1 LKVLVFT
8 TLYPNNIWPNH
19 GVFIKERM
27 THFAALPGNEIKVI
41 APVPY
46 YPPIKLGARQ
56 HYSQIA
62 KHQVIDGIGVYHPRF
77 YMTPKIGMSLYGLM
91 MYYSVVKSVER
102 LRETFDF
109 DLIDA
114 HYIYPDGLAAV
125 LLGKHFKK
133 PVVLSARGS
142 DINQF
147 AHFPMIRKLLRYT
160 LSKADH
166 VVAVCDAL
174 KRAIVDLNVPA
185 GKITVIP
192 NGVDVDKFSH
202 VPQELARRKLKLPD
216 QKIILSVGSLIP
228 RKGHDL
234 VIKAFKKLVTKNGN
248 VNARL
253 YIIGEGEAGKPLQQ
267 LVHSLELRD
276 RVKLVGGVPHS
287 DLKFWYNAA
296 DLFCLA
302 SSREGWPNV
311 VMESLA
317 CGTPVVATDVWGI
330 PEIITSD
337 EMGLLTKRSVPDIYE
352 KCVTG
357 LEKKWNNKMISAKM
371 QSRTWDRTAVSVKGV
386 FISVLN

>member
-1 LKVLVFT
+1 
-8 TLYPNNIWPNH
+8 
-19 GVFIKERM
+19 M

-46 YPPIKLGARQ
+46 YPSIGVGSRQ
-56 HYSQIA
+56 SYSLIER
-62 KHQVIDGIGVYHPRF
+62 HHLLDGIDVYHPRYF
-77 YMTPKIGMSLYGLM
+77 MTPKIGMSLYGLM
-91 MYYSVVKSVER
+91 MYYSVLKSVKR
-102 LRETFDF
+102 LRQSFDF

-125 LLGKHFKK
+125 LLGRYFKK

-147 AHFPMIRKLLRYT
+147 AHFPVIRKLLRYT
-160 LSKADH
+160 LAKAEH
-166 VVAVCDAL
+166 VIAVCDAL
-174 KRAIVDLNVPA
+174 KRAIVDLNVPEE
-185 GKITVIP
+185 KVTVIP
-192 NGVDVDKFSH
+192 NGVDTVKFSH
-202 VPQELARRKLKLPD
+202 VLQELARRKLQLPD
-216 QKIILSVGSLIP
+216 QQMILSVGSLIP

-234 VIKAFKKLVTKNGN
+234 LIRAFEKIVQQKGKANPC
-248 VNARL
+248 L
-253 YIIGEGEAGKPLQQ
+253 YIIGEGDAGKQLQQ
-267 LVHSLELRD
+267 LIDSLSLQD
-276 RVKLVGGVPHS
+276 NVKLLGSFSHA
-287 DLKFWYNAA
+287 DLKLWYNAA

-352 KCVTG
+352 KCVRG
-357 LEKKWNNKMISAKM
+357 LEKKWNREMISAKM
-371 QSRTWDRTAVSVKGV
+371 QSRTWDRAAVSVKRV